1 MLSKSPFDANLTQ
14 LIFNESKNA
23 LTKPIVRAF
32 LLEIGCHSS
41 TSNSSIYSSAVRCV
55 SAQILTSF
63 SVIGI
68 MSWLPR
74 IPSPYDFP
82 YLLILEAVIGLVT
95 AFDIK
100 ADVLVSLA
108 LIASV
113 CIGEDFAA
121 GVGGHH
127 RYPGPGCRSLLPEG
141 REKRPGIQKDLHSGQ
156 RRRCRDRRGSDY
168 ESLHRQLPEWRL
180 LSAGCDHP
188 RPHRPH
194 GAGRPPRRA
203 GAARRAGHP
212 RRKRRHRAPFTEYH
226 ADLSAAGAR
235 VSVRIQWSEY
245 DVTYDAPTA

>member
-121 GVGGHH
+121 GKVAIIGILVLAAGLYYLKAEKNDPESKKIYTAVSAGGAVIAGEATMNHYTGSY
-127 RYPGPGCRSLLPEG
+127 RSGGCYQPDVCGAYLTIQGPTGPMGPEG
-141 REKRPGIQKDLHSGQ
+141 PRGEQGLRGEQGIPGEKGDTGPLSPNTTPTSPPPAHGCPSASSG
-156 RRRCRDRRGSDY
+156 
-168 ESLHRQLPEWRL
+168 
-180 LSAGCDHP
+180 AN
-188 RPHRPH
+188 
-194 GAGRPPRRA
+194 
-203 GAARRAGHP
+203 
-212 RRKRRHRAPFTEYH
+212 T
-226 ADLSAAGAR
+226 
-235 VSVRIQWSEY
+235 
-245 DVTYDAPTA
+245 T